1 MARFALTLPPAP
13 QVAEQHCTT
22 LHFPPQC
29 GTSPCPRTGPYS
41 SADRSNSVAVIRV
54 FALDE
59 LPKTNMNRAQMI
71 NADITFVNG
80 DKGGL
85 EPIAKVNSEQS
96 FYVVMI
102 DDDLEI

>member
-1 MARFALTLPPAP
+1 
-13 QVAEQHCTT
+13 
-22 LHFPPQC
+22 
-29 GTSPCPRTGPYS
+29 
-41 SADRSNSVAVIRV
+41 
-54 FALDE
+54 
-59 LPKTNMNRAQMI
+59 MI

-80 DKGGL
+80 DKGRL